1 MTRRTIVAL
10 VLGLAAG
17 LAPLPFPAAAQQQAG
32 KVAKIGFLGFPST
45 RPGWAEPLLPIELVR
60 RAVRERGYLE
70 NQNVTWNIQGST
82 SRDFLPQLASDLIGN
97 EVAVIIADG
106 AEAIQAARDATKT
119 IPIVMLSFA
128 DPVAMRFVA
137 SLARPGGNVTGV
149 SLMTADLGE
158 KRLALLKETLPRL
171 SRVAVLWNPT
181 DATATYE
188 WTRLQASAQT
198 VGLTLVS
205 LECRT
210 PQNVETAFATARKS
224 QAGAL
229 VVTMDPLMYA
239 QGSRIVELAAKSR
252 LPAMYGS
259 RAFVEKGGLMA
270 YQPSNKE
277 AARRV
282 AVFVDKILKGARPAD
297 LPVEQPSE
305 FELVVNMKTAKALG
319 LTIPP
324 SVLVLAEQIFR

>member
-1 MTRRTIVAL
+1 MAFMSPMVADLVQLKAEVIVA
-10 VLGLAAG
+10 
-17 LAPLPFPAAAQQQAG
+17 
-32 KVAKIGFLGFPST
+32 S
-45 RPGWAEPLLPIELVR
+45 
-60 RAVRERGYLE
+60 
-70 NQNVTWNIQGST
+70 
-82 SRDFLPQLASDLIGN
+82 
-97 EVAVIIADG
+97 G
-106 AEAIQAARDATKT
+106 AEAIQAAKDSTKT

-128 DPVAMRFVA
+128 DPIAMRFVT

-158 KRLALLKETLPRL
+158 KRLALLKETLPRP

-181 DATATYE
+181 DATATDE
-188 WTRLQASAQT
+188 WTRLHASAHT
-198 VGLTLVS
+198 LGLTLVS

-210 PQNVETAFATARKS
+210 PQDVEAAFATARKS
-224 QAGAL
+224 RLGAL
-229 VVTMDPLMYA
+229 VVAMDPLTYA
-239 QGSRIVELAAKSR
+239 QGSQIVSLAAKNR

-282 AVFVDKILKGARPAD
+282 AVFVDKILKGAKPGD
-297 LPVEQPSE
+297 LPVEQPAE

-319 LTIPP
+319 LKIPP

>member
-1 MTRRTIVAL
+1 MRILRFLL
-10 VLGLAAG
+10 VLGILVVPPPAG
-17 LAPLPFPAAAQQQAG
+17 AQQAG
-32 KVAKIGFLGFPST
+32 KVAKIGFLIFPSV
-45 RPGWAEPLLPIELVR
+45 RPGWAEPLLPTELVR
-60 RAVRERGYLE
+60 RAVRELGYFE
-70 NQNVTWNIQGST
+70 DQNVTWNARSSS
-82 SRDFLPQLASDLIGN
+82 SRDFLPQLAADLVQLKA
-97 EVAVIIADG
+97 EVIVASG
-106 AEAIQAARDATKT
+106 AEAIQAAKDSTKT

-128 DPVAMRFVA
+128 DPIAMRFVT

-158 KRLALLKETLPRL
+158 KRLALLKEALPRP

-188 WTRLQASAQT
+188 WTRLHASAHT
-198 VGLTLVS
+198 LGLTLVS

-210 PQNVETAFATARKS
+210 PQDVEAAFATARKS
-224 QAGAL
+224 RLGAL
-229 VVTMDPLMYA
+229 VVAMDPLTYA
-239 QGSRIVELAAKSR
+239 QGSQIVSLAAKNR

-259 RAFVEKGGLMA
+259 RTFVERGGLMA

-282 AVFVDKILKGARPAD
+282 AVFVDKILKGAKPGD

-305 FELVVNMKTAKALG
+305 FELVVNMKTAQALG
-319 LTIPP
+319 LKIPP